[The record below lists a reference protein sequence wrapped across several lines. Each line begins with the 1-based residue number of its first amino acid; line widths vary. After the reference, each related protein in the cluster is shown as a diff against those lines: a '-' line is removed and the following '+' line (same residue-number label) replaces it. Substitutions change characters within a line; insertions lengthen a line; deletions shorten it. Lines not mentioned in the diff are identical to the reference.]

1 MLSPFA
7 LVLVL
12 LPLTVPVLLLALSLV
27 LSPLAVLVV
36 LSPLTALLVPGMPVN
51 EIKEVT
57 NLFMANGFNVDLTRQ
72 PELAEVKGGSEGI
85 AGPGDLLFI
94 PCGMIHSLAST
105 GDMVSIGWI
114 PTKIHGSRINQL
126 GDCPNPNGKG
136 YNWPPNAPNA
146 DNGDEVFDDS
156 REKDPDPDNTDD
168 DHADNRNDDDN
179 GNDNAD
185 DDGNG
190 DDDGGDNGDDANSDD
205 GAGSDNDNDANSDN
219 EDDANKNDDNDNHKE
234 RARQLE
240 EKNQFLG

>member
-1 MLSPFA
+1 
-7 LVLVL
+7 
-12 LPLTVPVLLLALSLV
+12 
-27 LSPLAVLVV
+27 
-36 LSPLTALLVPGMPVN
+36 
-51 EIKEVT
+51 
-57 NLFMANGFNVDLTRQ
+57 MANGFNVDLTRQ

-179 GNDNAD
+179 GNDNGNDNAD